1 MDVASSSEYDQRK
14 HTGHV
19 RGWPRV
25 LGVSAL
31 TVAGAAV
38 AVWTDHFLALGVAM
52 LLYSAVEIGSAY
64 VNYHHINRSQEVDDE
79 DPPPPSVG
87 IVMVG
92 YRENP
97 DYWERSLLSIRAA
110 CGATRA
116 CRLTALVACIDGDDA
131 ELDQPMK
138 DTFDLLFAEEDATC
152 DTIAHCHLLPHRGK
166 RHAMVFGF
174 RWLNERC
181 PLPLDYVIV
190 MDSDTYV
197 RSPDAFD
204 ALVRCIHRDPKTACA
219 TSLLRIFNH
228 DETLLTRI
236 VAARYLYAFLIE
248 RGALSAWGCMTCCSG
263 PFSIYRASCLSE
275 ALLRDFLQQTYCD
288 QPVGPGDDR
297 HLTLLL
303 LLQGHRA
310 RQTAH
315 ARAYTETPKTI
326 SRFLLQ
332 QLRWSRS
339 FYREQTFQVGAC
351 GHQSWYLT
359 IVTVY
364 EWLFPLFLLL
374 SLLPFYPFQPSI
386 FTLVRRLVTVA
397 VIVTVRT
404 LALLGLYDG
413 KLSIFYNLLV
423 APLFFLFLFPPRVL
437 GACTLHMQQWVTS
450 TRAVTARRT
459 PTCWTTAS
467 TDSCALATTVLLW
480 NVCLWSAVGWSLWCS
495 LR

>member
-1 MDVASSSEYDQRK
+1 MHLSSEEIYQAQQHR
-14 HTGHV
+14 GRC

-31 TVAGAAV
+31 TVAGAAI
-38 AVWTDHFLALGVAM
+38 AVWTDYFFGLGAAM

-64 VNYHHINRSQEVDDE
+64 VNYHHNHGKEESKDNDVVL
-79 DPPPPSVG
+79 PSVG

-116 CRLTALVACIDGDDA
+116 CRLTALIACIDGDDP
-131 ELDQPMK
+131 ELDRPMK
-138 DTFDLLFAEEDATC
+138 DTFDLLFSEEDASV
-152 DTIAHCHLLPHRGK
+152 DTMAHCHLLPHRGK
-166 RHAMVFGF
+166 RHAMAFGF
-174 RWLNERC
+174 RWLRERC
-181 PLPLDYVIV
+181 PLPVDYVIV
-190 MDSDTYV
+190 MDSDTFV
-197 RSPDAFD
+197 RSADAFD
-204 ALVRCIHRDPKTACA
+204 ALVRCIQRDPETACA
-219 TSLLRIFNH
+219 TSLLRIFNYN
-228 DETLLTRI
+228 ESLLTRI
-236 VAARYLYAFLIE
+236 IAARYLYAFLIE

-275 ALLRDFLQQTYCD
+275 PLLRDFLQQTYCD

-303 LLQGHRA
+303 LLQGYRA
-310 RQTAH
+310 RQTAE

-339 FYREQTFQVGAC
+339 FYREQPFQVGAC

-364 EWLFPLFLLL
+364 EWFFPLFLLL
-374 SLLPFYPFQPSI
+374 SLLPFYPFQASI
-386 FTLVRRLVTVA
+386 WTLLRRVVTVA
-397 VIVTVRT
+397 VIVAVRT
-404 LALLGLYDG
+404 LALYGLYDG
-413 KLSIFYNLLV
+413 KASILYNLLV
-423 APLFFLFLFPPRVL
+423 APLFFLFLFPTRVL

-450 TRAVTARRT
+450 TRAVTVRRV
-459 PTCWTTAS
+459 PTCWSTTP

-480 NVCLWSAVGWSLWCS
+480 NVCLWGTVGWSLWCS
-495 LR
+495 VR